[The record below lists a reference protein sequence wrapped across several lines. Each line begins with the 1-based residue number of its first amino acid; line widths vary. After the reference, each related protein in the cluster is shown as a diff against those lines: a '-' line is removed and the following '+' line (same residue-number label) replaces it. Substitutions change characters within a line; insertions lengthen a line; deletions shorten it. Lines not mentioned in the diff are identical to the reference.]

1 MELSKHLRAYARTIA
16 GKQQLLINAYAK
28 VAMISSDTNAQAL
41 EVIPRQLCDN
51 AGLDATNVL
60 NRLRQKHAQGGTWF
74 GVDIF
79 TEDIADNFL
88 ATVWEPAIVK
98 INALTAATEAACLLL
113 SVDETVRNPT
123 SQVVCHHR

>member
-1 MELSKHLRAYARTIA
+1 M
-16 GKQQLLINAYAK
+16 
-28 VAMISSDTNAQAL
+28 
-41 EVIPRQLCDN
+41 
-51 AGLDATNVL
+51 L
-60 NRLRQKHAQGGTWF
+60 NRLRQKHAQDGVWF

-98 INALTAATEAACLLL
+98 INALTAATEAACLIL

-123 SQVVCHHR
+123 SNVVRHKGGVETAGETETERETESERARERDSE